1 MTARG
6 EALQTRNIRKV
17 LHKRE
22 VGKKSRM
29 CWSEKK
35 RLRRILCLNSASWP
49 KKRVGFEDMMET
61 VIQVRVEIVIQ

>member
-1 MTARG
+1 MRARG

-17 LHKRE
+17 LDKRE

-35 RLRRILCLNSASWP
+35 RLRRIL
-49 KKRVGFEDMMET
+49 FEDMM
-61 VIQVRVEIVIQ
+61 